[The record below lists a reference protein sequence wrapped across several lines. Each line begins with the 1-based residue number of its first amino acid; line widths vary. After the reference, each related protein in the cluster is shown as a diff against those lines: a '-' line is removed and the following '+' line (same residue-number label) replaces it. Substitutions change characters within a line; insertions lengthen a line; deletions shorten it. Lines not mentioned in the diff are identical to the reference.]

1 MRRRTIKP
9 AALASLIPLLAAS
22 TVLVSGCAVGPDYR
36 QPSPWSPASWL
47 GVGHRDA
54 RAAPSHGARQISV
67 PVETAPDARWWSQF
81 HDAELDA
88 LEGRVAHQNLDVRL
102 ATIRL
107 VESRAQLREAAASRY
122 PSLTGTAG
130 YTREQIS
137 SKEIERGLQDSL
149 GSGGGFG
156 SLLGSGVSSDALHGE
171 AGSLKIPPLDLWQD
185 GVDASWELDLWGRVR
200 RSVEAARATLQA
212 SAEDRRSTL
221 IAQFAEVARDYMTLR
236 GQQTQLAVDRE
247 NLKAACESLDLTRA
261 RFRGGLTSEL
271 DVENAQS
278 QLESVSAQVPDAERQ
293 IAMQINAIGLLLGAP
308 PQALRGELQS
318 VAPIPPVPPLVPVGV
333 PSELARRRPDIREAE
348 AQLHAATANVGV
360 AVAAFYPR
368 VTLSGALNFDSLS
381 FRDLGFW
388 SARAYTFG
396 PAISLPIFQGG
407 QLRGALQLNQARQ
420 QEAAV
425 TYQRTVLQA
434 WRDVDDALTAYA
446 ADQRMRDAL
455 ERSVR
460 SYTRALVLARAQYAS
475 GLQTF
480 LNVIDAERG
489 LFGARGQLASSNTA
503 ISSDLVQ
510 LYNALGGG
518 WETTFPQ
525 ARPRGGPQQVAEAGD
540 AIGR

>member
-1 MRRRTIKP
+1 MP
-9 AALASLIPLLAAS
+9 APRAPFLVALLLASALL
-22 TVLVSGCAVGPDYR
+22 VPGCAVGPDYR
-36 QPSPWSPASWL
+36 QPRPWSPSSWI
-47 GVGHRDA
+47 GVGHHEA
-54 RAAPSHGARQISV
+54 RATLPRGARRVSV
-67 PVETAPDARWWSQF
+67 PVDATPAAQWWSQF
-81 HDAELDA
+81 HDPELTA
-88 LEGRVAHQNLDVRL
+88 LESRVAHENLDVRL

-107 VESRAQLREAAASRY
+107 VESRAELREAAASRY
-122 PSLTGTAG
+122 PSLTGTAA
-130 YTREQIS
+130 YTREQFS
-137 SKEIERGLQDSL
+137 SKEIERGLQESV
-149 GSGGGFG
+149 GSGGIGSNSG
-156 SLLGSGVSSDALHGE
+156 SLLGSNSGSLLGSNSDALRGE

-185 GVDASWELDLWGRVR
+185 GVDATWELDLWGRVR

-212 SAEDRRSTL
+212 SVEDRRSTL

-236 GQQTQLAVDRE
+236 GQQTQLAVDRD
-247 NLKAACESLDLTRA
+247 NLKAARESLDLTQA

-271 DVENAQS
+271 DVENARS
-278 QLESVSAQVPDAERQ
+278 QLESVSAQIPDAERQ

-308 PQALRGELQS
+308 PQALKRELQS
-318 VAPIPPVPPLVPVGV
+318 AEPIPPVPPLVPVGV

-396 PAISLPIFQGG
+396 PSISLPIFQGG

-434 WRDVDDALTAYA
+434 WRDVDNALTAYA

-460 SYTRALVLARAQYAS
+460 SYGRALELARAQYAS

-480 LNVIDAERG
+480 LNVLDAERG
-489 LFGARGQLASSNTA
+489 LFNARGQLASSNTA

-518 WETTFPQ
+518 WETAFPQ
-525 ARPRGGPQQVAEAGD
+525 RRPIVEASS
-540 AIGR
+540 R